1 MSLPPPPCARP
12 TVGSFPPFCWYIRSG
27 AWDAGGVSN
36 PELVETEGGM
46 WYLYYAGHPERTEG
60 GERSS
65 KSAIG
70 VAVAVGDD
78 LSRWTRLET

>member
-1 MSLPPPPCARP
+1 MLSSLSC
-12 TVGSFPPFCWYIRSG
+12 SG

-36 PELVETEGGM
+36 PELVETDGGM
-46 WYLYYAGHPERTEG
+46 WYLYYAGHPEKGREEEG
-60 GERSS
+60 GQGGEGGDGSS

-78 LSRWTRLET
+78 LTNWTRVEA

>member
-1 MSLPPPPCARP
+1 MLFSLSL
-12 TVGSFPPFCWYIRSG
+12 VSG

-36 PELVETEGGM
+36 PELVETDGGM
-46 WYLYYAGHPERTEG
+46 WYLYYSGHPEKKEGEEG
-60 GERSS
+60 GGGGGSG

-78 LSRWTRLET
+78 LTKWTRLET

>member
-1 MSLPPPPCARP
+1 MALSPPS
-12 TVGSFPPFCWYIRSG
+12 SFASGPLFFLVRFRSG

-36 PELVETEGGM
+36 PELVETDGGM
-46 WYLYYAGHPERTEG
+46 WYLYYAGHPERAEG

-78 LSRWTRLET
+78 LSKWTRLET